1 MTTKL
6 WNAQIIWMIFL
17 KILKNTTQI
26 RNPKLLIAF
35 DGMIA
40 DILSNTKR
48 NSIVT
53 ESFIIDGKLNTFLVF
68 ITQLYL
74 TVPKI

>member
-1 MTTKL
+1 MECSNNL
-6 WNAQIIWMIFL
+6 DDIFEN
-17 KILKNTTQI
+17 IEEY
-26 RNPKLLIAF
+26 NPNKKHKLLIAF